1 MRIKNL
7 LYVSI
12 VAVMLWAPISSRA
25 MSLNDL
31 TILIPLPNQQEFPL
45 LLNYQDEGAQGPLLS
60 KKTLLEFVQLV
71 PEIPNS
77 QLLKNAVRVIGVRID
92 PCFIEGEGPRNC
104 RRQIRLVWQPVIF
117 AEEGVTTRD
126 AAVHS
131 FYEFDDTTFTQIW
144 KEWQALS
151 SGQTSDALQIHPR
164 MKAEGLKGPYYTK
177 LRNLILKYCGE
188 KTLIRMTNMNVMA
201 GEQLWIFSGFD
212 VVNGEP
218 KFMTIPR
225 IKGRT
230 QGIISSSSAFQS
242 FTGGM
247 MPTPQE
253 DPLFG
258 KLIQDSY
265 TVKKKS
271 SDGELQDLMALV
283 QEYENPDRHNPGTV
297 DCASCH
303 LANMAHQWG
312 QANFK
317 QWDWKNQFK
326 NVAFTSTW
334 NLNNTSAGVIRT
346 NQMRALGYFMNQPAI
361 SQRVVNETASTAMY
375 FKLAN

>member
-1 MRIKNL
+1 MKLKNL
-7 LYVSI
+7 LSVSVFTVI
-12 VAVMLWAPISSRA
+12 LLVTFAARA

-31 TILIPLPNQQEFPL
+31 SILIPLPSQQDFPL
-45 LLNYQDEGAQGPLLS
+45 LLSFQDEGDQGPLLS
-60 KKTLLEFVQLV
+60 KKTLIEFVQLV

-77 QLLKNAVRVIGVRID
+77 QLIKKSVRVIGVRID
-92 PCFIEGEGPRNC
+92 PCFVEGEGPRLC
-104 RRQIRLVWQPVIF
+104 RRQIRLVWQPVIYS
-117 AEEGVTTRD
+117 EEGVTTRD
-126 AAVHS
+126 ASVHS
-131 FYEFDDTTFTQIW
+131 FYEFDDATFTQIW
-144 KEWQALS
+144 KEWQSLA
-151 SGQTSDALQIHPR
+151 SGETSDSLQVHPR
-164 MKAEGLKGPYYTK
+164 LKAEGLKGPYYTK
-177 LRNLILKYCGE
+177 LRGLILKYCGE
-188 KTLIRMTNMNVMA
+188 KNLIRMTNMNVMA

-212 VVNGEP
+212 IVNGNP
-218 KFMTIPR
+218 QPMMIPR

-253 DPLFG
+253 DTLFG

-271 SDGELQDLMALV
+271 SDKELQDLMALV

-326 NVAFTSTW
+326 NVAFNSTW
-334 NLNNTSAGVIRT
+334 NLNNSSAGVIRT
-346 NQMRALGYFMNQPAI
+346 NQLRAFGYFMNQPAI
-361 SQRVVNETASTAMY
+361 SQRVINETASTAMY
-375 FKLAN
+375 FKLTQ